1 MITTVK
7 RRKVEILADQPLLR
21 RIIALA
27 EECGV
32 TGHSVLPVVE
42 GSGQAGR
49 WTHDDITG
57 AETKVMVVTITTEEQ
72 AGRLLAA
79 LAPLLAS
86 HGLLVWTS
94 EVEVIRAEKY

>member
-21 RIIALA
+21 RIIALV

-32 TGHSVLPVVE
+32 TGHSVLPVAE
-42 GSGQAGR
+42 GSGQGGR
-49 WTHDDITG
+49 WVSDAITG